1 MTITNFA
8 KSILC
13 MGRIIG
19 IDYGTKRVGVAV
31 TDALQIIA
39 TALDTVHS
47 KDIIAFLQ
55 NYHKEEEIEAFV
67 LGIPKKLDNSDTNN
81 TIHVQ
86 NFKKQLQKVFPEKK
100 IFEIDERF
108 TSSIAQQSMILGGVK
123 KKERQDKANVDKIS
137 AVLILQSYLEMKNN
151 R

>member
-1 MTITNFA
+1 
-8 KSILC
+8 

-55 NYHKEEEIEAFV
+55 KYDREEGIEAFV
-67 LGIPKKLDNSDTNN
+67 LGMPKKLDNSDTNN

-86 NFKKQLQKVFPEKK
+86 NFKKQLQKAFPEKK

-137 AVLILQSYLEMKNN
+137 AVLILQSYLETKNN
-151 R
+151 L

>member
-55 NYHKEEEIEAFV
+55 NYDKEEEIEAFV

>member
-1 MTITNFA
+1 
-8 KSILC
+8 

-55 NYHKEEEIEAFV
+55 KYDKEEGIESFV

-81 TIHVQ
+81 TAHVQ
-86 NFKKQLQKVFPEKK
+86 NFKKQLQKAFPEKK
-100 IFEIDERF
+100 IFEVDERF

-123 KKERQDKANVDKIS
+123 KKERQDKAKVDRIS

-151 R
+151 L